1 MGVNLY
7 LLDRRR
13 VRLNIGGTIEDVGM
27 LRRSWKLT
35 EFDQERRKEREKAA
49 IDASG
54 MPSPKAAMLADVEEL
69 PVGSRA
75 GFELS
80 AHLVIGWDDGRTEV
94 TDWGWDYL
102 PVLGYAIRAHDTDFY
117 VLHELRDRALHLV
130 DAERASQL
138 RLIDRSASIVRLGQ
152 PLIIECRSVRLYIDG
167 YAQADCTFDNHR
179 REMLLIMLEN
189 NALPDPS
196 WLVGKRP
203 MDVERFSALR
213 SGDPNTSSNLQMPQ
227 Q

>member
-75 GFELS
+75 VPIES
-80 AHLVIGWDDGRTEV
+80 WCSTTSVARRSSISRRARTRSN
-94 TDWGWDYL
+94 G
-102 PVLGYAIRAHDTDFY
+102 PGCRAA
-117 VLHELRDRALHLV
+117 R
-130 DAERASQL
+130 
-138 RLIDRSASIVRLGQ
+138 
-152 PLIIECRSVRLYIDG
+152 
-167 YAQADCTFDNHR
+167 
-179 REMLLIMLEN
+179 
-189 NALPDPS
+189 
-196 WLVGKRP
+196 
-203 MDVERFSALR
+203 
-213 SGDPNTSSNLQMPQ
+213 
-227 Q
+227 